1 YALLLTLSSIGIP
14 SVISK
19 LVSER
24 IAIGDTKG
32 ADRIF
37 RVAFKLFTTIGF
49 VLSIGLFFSA
59 DFIATNILNV
69 PDVAYVMKVLSPV
82 IVFVAMS
89 AVLRGYFSGQQNMK
103 PTSVSQTLEQ
113 FLTCNETSYICF
125 RNGINSIWKL

>member
-1 YALLLTLSSIGIP
+1 MSFMKSGIACVWLLWYKLLLTLSSIGIP

-59 DFIATNILNV
+59 DFIAEHRKNIDYLSNKLNLIEIKDGFVRAKNFYMTNTIISRL
-69 PDVAYVMKVLSPV
+69 
-82 IVFVAMS
+82 FE
-89 AVLRGYFSGQQNMK
+89 F
-103 PTSVSQTLEQ
+103 E
-113 FLTCNETSYICF
+113 
-125 RNGINSIWKL
+125 